1 MPSERWPDG
10 AWPWR
15 HRELVWQFARR
26 EVLLRYRGSWL
37 GAGWTVLTP
46 LAMLLIY
53 TLVFKHVFKTRWPG
67 EAGEGHLDF
76 ALQLYAGLIVF
87 NWTAELIARAPRL
100 ILEQP
105 NLVTKVVF
113 PLPVLA
119 WSALVASA
127 FQTAI
132 STAIWLLAC
141 VLGGH
146 PPSLSWL
153 AVPLVLALW
162 APWLLG
168 LSWLLGSLGVY
179 LRDLSQLVG
188 LVLSGLMFISPV
200 FYPSTALPAWLQ
212 PLAQLNPLTLP
223 IEALRAAT
231 LGAQAV
237 PWSALAVH
245 LAAGLLLCVLGLALM
260 RRLQTGF
267 ADVL

>member
-26 EVLLRYRGSWL
+26 EVLSRYRGSWL

-67 EAGEGHLDF
+67 ETVEGHLDF

-146 PPSLSWL
+146 APSLSWL
-153 AVPLVLALW
+153 AVPLVLAMW

-179 LRDLSQLVG
+179 LRDLSQLVA
-188 LVLSGLMFISPV
+188 LVLSGLMFLSPV

-231 LGAQAV
+231 LGAQAL
-237 PWSALAVH
+237 PWPALALH
-245 LAAGLLLCVLGLALM
+245 LSVGLLLCALGLALM

>member
-1 MPSERWPDG
+1 MPNDRWPDG

-15 HRELVWQFARR
+15 HRELIWQFARR
-26 EVLLRYRGSWL
+26 EVLARYRGSWL

-67 EAGEGHLDF
+67 DVGEGHLDF
-76 ALQLYAGLIVF
+76 ALHLYAGLIVF
-87 NWTAELIARAPRL
+87 NWTAELIGRAPRL

-113 PLPVLA
+113 PLPVLG

-141 VLGGH
+141 VVGGH
-146 PPSLSWL
+146 APSLSWL
-153 AVPLVLALW
+153 GVPLVLALW

-179 LRDLSQLVG
+179 LRDLSQLVA
-188 LVLSGLMFISPV
+188 LVLSGLMFVSPV
-200 FYPSTALPAWLQ
+200 FYPSAALPAWLQ
-212 PLAQLNPLTLP
+212 ALAQLNPLTLP

-231 LGAQAV
+231 LGAQAL
-237 PWSALAVH
+237 PWTALALH
-245 LAAGLLLCVLGLALM
+245 AAAGGLLCALGLALM
-260 RRLQTGF
+260 QRLQKGF